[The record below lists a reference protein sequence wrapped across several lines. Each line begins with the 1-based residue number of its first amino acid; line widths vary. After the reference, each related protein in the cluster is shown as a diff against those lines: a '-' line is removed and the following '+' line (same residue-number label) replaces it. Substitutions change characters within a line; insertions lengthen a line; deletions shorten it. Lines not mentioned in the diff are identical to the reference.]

1 MFVVMFVSM
10 VFIHLFILPWTMIAN
25 ISDFRISLTQVYAA
39 FFMGACMVVVEAF
52 MHPMSLHGL
61 CAVVMILV
69 WSVLCLRYQLG
80 VSDTEYLHDM
90 IPHHSM
96 ALLTSRPRI
105 WKTEN
110 PVIRELAI
118 GIVNTQERE
127 IAAMKA
133 LAAY

>member
-1 MFVVMFVSM
+1 
-10 VFIHLFILPWTMIAN
+10 MIAN
-25 ISDFRISLTQVYAA
+25 ISDFRVSLTQVYAA
-39 FFMGACMVVVEAF
+39 IFMGASMVVVEAF
-52 MHPMSLHGL
+52 MHHMSLYGW
-61 CAVVMILV
+61 CAVAILLV
-69 WSVLCLRYQLG
+69 GSVLCLRYQVG

-118 GIVNTQERE
+118 GIVNTQKSE

>member
-1 MFVVMFVSM
+1 
-10 VFIHLFILPWTMIAN
+10 MIAN
-25 ISDFRISLTQVYAA
+25 ITDFRVSLTQVYAA
-39 FFMGACMVVVEAF
+39 IFMGASMVVVEAL
-52 MHPMSLHGL
+52 MHPLSLHGW
-61 CAVVMILV
+61 CAVCVLLIG
-69 WSVLCLRYQLG
+69 SVLCLRYQVG

-105 WKTEN
+105 WKTKN
-110 PVIRELAI
+110 PVIRELTL

-127 IAAMKA
+127 IAAMKS